1 VELLKQTELV
11 SKGVDGLKKYISDVC
26 VYKAE
31 VAERRAEVVSP
42 IGKRIMARYVYDR
55 DKVRSSYAN
64 IQVGKLQDRDV
75 IMTLLAMQV
84 EERLLTE
91 QIRAMD
97 EALKIIENVDK
108 HLEVCHAVLE
118 SRKNAASR

>member
-1 VELLKQTELV
+1 VNLLQKTEL
-11 SKGVDGLKKYISDVC
+11 SGKSEVDLKKYISDVC
-26 VYKAE
+26 VYKSDM
-31 VAERRAEVVSP
+31 AERISESESP

-55 DKVRSSYAN
+55 DKVRSSYVN
-64 IQVGKLQDRDV
+64 IKIGSLPDRDV

-84 EERLLTE
+84 EERLLAE
-91 QIRAMD
+91 QIRDMD
-97 EALKIIENVDK
+97 EASKIIENVDK